1 MDSVGVNVIETAA
14 LGRPFQLGMLY
25 DCRKDALIPGI
36 TLWDKEQL
44 QQSIRDR
51 PQINT
56 VFNVTASDSIEEKSH
71 LLNIDGCLKLNLLS
85 GLINVSGA
93 AKYLSDTKKSF
104 KQQRLTLHYHS
115 TTKFEELTMNHL
127 ASGNIAH
134 HEVFDN
140 DSATHVVTAVLYGAD
155 ACFVFDREVASD
167 EDKSTVEGELKA
179 AFNKLKGISVGAQI
193 DLNLNDKQK
202 TAVQKLSCTFYG
214 DFQLQSNPASFE
226 DALNV
231 FADLPKLLG
240 EKKELAVP
248 LRVWLYPLDKLL
260 SRTAK
265 LQKDI
270 SLDLIKHVESV
281 FETLSTTEMKC
292 RDLLKDKPSSTFAG
306 FCDQITHMKQNCSN
320 YKLSFMNKV
329 GSLLPKIRGDIEKET
344 VLIEHLRDH
353 EESPFRGS
361 DLEQWVNEKEK
372 ESVIIKTLLNQLI
385 DFGATVEENLDKIL
399 MDLKVKNIV
408 SYTFTSFEW
417 PDVLLSKQK
426 AFLSLSTKG
435 NKDESDSKQNTGFT
449 SDIKM
454 TLRSNLTIFKNLT
467 ESKICEQ
474 AKFIVASKEMETTQG
489 LAFFSMRMDLMRPPV
504 SLLHQ
509 NQLVQSLN
517 RSIEDMMKYC
527 QTYKATCF
535 TPPSEPACPV
545 IEQISGH
552 SVVLKVSQA
561 CSATKELRLL
571 YKMKEEK
578 DWKSQSVLQSHDTVT
593 LTDLSPDTEYEMK
606 YSAVGKLN
614 YTVHSDVIHFRVI
627 DKKLI
632 DATESVLETLSLI
645 ENKCSELMDDNSAI
659 TFSAIH
665 RKIEDM
671 MKYCQ
676 TYKQD
681 LHNRIKSMIQSIQAC
696 EKDISALKDLLQAH
710 NESPFNKNNLT
721 AWLTVKE
728 KELNAVYLFLQQLRD
743 SGAEVNNNLDTFLL
757 DISIK
762 NLVCYTFSSLGL
774 PDDLLSDQQ
783 SFLKP
788 QMMKRNLEKKP
799 NAVSQTWLTGSIRE
813 TMKKLLKIFKELI
826 LSNGDQPTVCFGY
839 FKRAHT
845 PSWFLYSPL
854 REWI

>member
-1 MDSVGVNVIETAA
+1 MNIELTLFS

-179 AFNKLKGISVGAQI
+179 AFDKLKGISVGAQI

-202 TAVQKLSCTFYG
+202 TAVQKFSCKFYG

-226 DALNV
+226 DALNL

-260 SRTAK
+260 SHTAK

-292 RDLLKDKPSSTFAG
+292 SDLLKDKPSSTFAG

-344 VLIEHLRDH
+344 ALIELLRDH

-361 DLEQWVNEKEK
+361 DLEQWVKEKEK

-385 DFGATVEENLDKIL
+385 DFGATVEENLDTIL
-399 MDLKVKNIV
+399 MDLKVKNMV

-435 NKDESDSKQNTGFT
+435 NKDESDSKQNIGFT

-454 TLRSNLTIFKNLT
+454 TMRSNLTIFKNLT
-467 ESKICEQ
+467 ESKTCEQ
-474 AKFIVASKEMETTQG
+474 AKFIVASKEMKNNPG
-489 LAFFSMRMDLMRPPV
+489 SCI
-504 SLLHQ
+504 LLYE
-509 NQLVQSLN
+509 NGSD
-517 RSIEDMMKYC
+517 E
-527 QTYKATCF
+527 ATCF
-535 TPPSEPACPV
+535 TPPSEPPCPV

-552 SVVLKVSQA
+552 SVVLKVSPA

-571 YKMKEEK
+571 YKIKEEK

-593 LTDLSPDTEYEMK
+593 LTDLSPDMEYEMK
-606 YSAVGKLN
+606 YAAVGKLN
-614 YTVHSDVIHFRVI
+614 YTVHSDVIRVTTHTTNI
-627 DKKLI
+627 REVRCL
-632 DATESVLETLSLI
+632 
-645 ENKCSELMDDNSAI
+645 
-659 TFSAIH
+659 F
-665 RKIEDM
+665 
-671 MKYCQ
+671 MKY
-676 TYKQD
+676 
-681 LHNRIKSMIQSIQAC
+681 S
-696 EKDISALKDLLQAH
+696 LKTFLRL
-710 NESPFNKNNLT
+710 F
-721 AWLTVKE
+721 
-728 KELNAVYLFLQQLRD
+728 FLQ
-743 SGAEVNNNLDTFLL
+743 
-757 DISIK
+757 
-762 NLVCYTFSSLGL
+762 
-774 PDDLLSDQQ
+774 
-783 SFLKP
+783 
-788 QMMKRNLEKKP
+788 
-799 NAVSQTWLTGSIRE
+799 
-813 TMKKLLKIFKELI
+813 
-826 LSNGDQPTVCFGY
+826 
-839 FKRAHT
+839 
-845 PSWFLYSPL
+845 
-854 REWI
+854 

>member
-1 MDSVGVNVIETAA
+1 ELSYLCTVTPLLCINIELMLFCSIPFLPQVGVYVCETGRQHCFCDELWQQFNMDSVGVNVIETAA

-115 TTKFEELTMNHL
+115 TTKFEDLTVNHL

-179 AFNKLKGISVGAQI
+179 AFDKLKGMSVGAQI

-202 TAVQKLSCTFYG
+202 TAVQKLSCKFYG

-265 LQKDI
+265 LQKNI

-292 RDLLKDKPSSTFAG
+292 SDLLKDKPSSSFAG
-306 FCDQITHMKQNCSN
+306 FCDKITHMKQNCSN

-329 GSLLPKIRGDIEKET
+329 GSLLPKIHGDIEKET
-344 VLIEHLRDH
+344 ALIELLRDH
-353 EESPFRGS
+353 EESPFRG
-361 DLEQWVNEKEK
+361 N
-372 ESVIIKTLLNQLI
+372 
-385 DFGATVEENLDKIL
+385 
-399 MDLKVKNIV
+399 
-408 SYTFTSFEW
+408 
-417 PDVLLSKQK
+417 
-426 AFLSLSTKG
+426 
-435 NKDESDSKQNTGFT
+435 
-449 SDIKM
+449 
-454 TLRSNLTIFKNLT
+454 
-467 ESKICEQ
+467 
-474 AKFIVASKEMETTQG
+474 
-489 LAFFSMRMDLMRPPV
+489 
-504 SLLHQ
+504 
-509 NQLVQSLN
+509 
-517 RSIEDMMKYC
+517 
-527 QTYKATCF
+527 
-535 TPPSEPACPV
+535 
-545 IEQISGH
+545 
-552 SVVLKVSQA
+552 
-561 CSATKELRLL
+561 
-571 YKMKEEK
+571 
-578 DWKSQSVLQSHDTVT
+578 
-593 LTDLSPDTEYEMK
+593 
-606 YSAVGKLN
+606 
-614 YTVHSDVIHFRVI
+614 
-627 DKKLI
+627 
-632 DATESVLETLSLI
+632 
-645 ENKCSELMDDNSAI
+645 
-659 TFSAIH
+659 
-665 RKIEDM
+665 
-671 MKYCQ
+671 
-676 TYKQD
+676 
-681 LHNRIKSMIQSIQAC
+681 
-696 EKDISALKDLLQAH
+696 
-710 NESPFNKNNLT
+710 
-721 AWLTVKE
+721 
-728 KELNAVYLFLQQLRD
+728 
-743 SGAEVNNNLDTFLL
+743 TFLL

-774 PDDLLSDQQ
+774 PDDLLSDQE

-788 QMMKRNLEKKP
+788 QLMKRNLEKKP

-813 TMKKLLKIFKELI
+813 TMKKHLKIFKELI
-826 LSNGDQPTVCFGY
+826 LSNGDQPTVFLVTSKEHTFHPGSCILLYENGSDVTTCF
-839 FKRAHT
+839 T
-845 PSWFLYSPL
+845 PSKPL
-854 REWI
+854 